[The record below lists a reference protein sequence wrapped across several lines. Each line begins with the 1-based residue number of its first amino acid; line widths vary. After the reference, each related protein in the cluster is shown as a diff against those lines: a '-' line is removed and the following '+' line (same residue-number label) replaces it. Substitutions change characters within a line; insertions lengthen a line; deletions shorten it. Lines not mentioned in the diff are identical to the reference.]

1 MPEHRMEPKIERLRP
16 SPNQDSKPYWDG
28 LLEGR
33 VLLQQCGA
41 CGIFR
46 HYPRPVCP
54 HCHSMQV
61 NWREAAGHGTVHSW
75 TVSHHAFHP
84 AFKKDLP
91 TAYITVDLPEG
102 VRLCAP
108 LRGGDPKDIALDKEV
123 KIGVEHLEEGLAT
136 PTVRFA

>member
-1 MPEHRMEPKIERLRP
+1 MTMQDFDVERLMP
-16 SPNQDSKPYWDG
+16 DPTQDTKPYWDG
-28 LLEGR
+28 LLAGR
-33 VLLQQCGA
+33 ILIQQCAG
-41 CGIFR
+41 CGKYR

-54 HCHSMQV
+54 HCHSLDF

-108 LRGGDPKDIALDKEV
+108 LRGGDPVDITLGRPLV
-123 KIGVEHLEEGLAT
+123 LGVELLADDLAT
-136 PTVRFA
+136 PVVRFTV